1 MNIIALDIE
10 TTGLNPKTDRIHG
23 VGIAEYN
30 AEGKI
35 ETKYLDVNNQ
45 WLRQYLADP
54 SNHIVGHNVR
64 FDLKFLIMAGFKI
77 NCTFWDTKLL
87 AQLIDEN
94 RLLGLKDLVPVYI
107 KDKNALYNKREL
119 DSAVGKIQ
127 GKSVADLCA
136 YDLADED
143 ETYYHTIAKYC
154 EEDCKNTLMLWECL
168 TKEIKVIDSKM
179 KACGYTQ
186 TPLTYY
192 TDETM
197 PLERVLM
204 GMELHGIHVDEASL
218 RSYREK
224 LLSENKQY
232 MAQMSLLAAKEI
244 HAIEEDL
251 YEKVIATKKSEKG
264 KANVVKRSEKYK
276 TKFNWQSSDHL
287 SELIFTR
294 LGISEKA
301 VEKTETGKPSTSE
314 ASLDTLSKSLD
325 QNHLLARILTSY
337 KAWKKNIK
345 LITTYTG
352 DAKGLLSHIHGDRV
366 YADYLQAGRGKE
378 GTNGGTVTGRL
389 SSRNPNMQQL
399 PRGSEIKKFFIPDP
413 GHIFV
418 YFDYSQLELRLAA
431 HLSKDPLL
439 MRGFNEGI
447 DLHQMTADVIGMD
460 RQVGKATNFAM
471 IYDASAY
478 RLSSMIEKS
487 VDDCQFIINEFFNL
501 YKGYKR
507 YLNQQRRFIE
517 VNGLVVSET
526 GRVRRLPEIHR
537 QPTNT
542 KEWRHALKQGYNFPI
557 QSLGA
562 SITKR
567 AMIELEKRGVQIVTQ
582 VHDSVVISLPEN
594 KLDKVAEIQH
604 VAETIYPISVP
615 LKADIKLLTS
625 LSESDIL
632 ITKEKNNEQCSNSND
647 NQASG

>member
-1 MNIIALDIE
+1 MTKLIALDIE
-10 TTGLNPKTDRIHG
+10 TTGLNPRIDRIHG
-23 VGIAEYN
+23 VGVAKRVSTSEIQ
-30 AEGKI
+30 
-35 ETKYLDVNNQ
+35 TKYMDLNDQ
-45 WLRQYLADP
+45 DLRKYLAEP
-54 SNHIVGHNVR
+54 TNHIVGHNIR
-64 FDLKFLIMAGFKI
+64 FDLKFLINAGVTI
-77 NCTFWDTKLL
+77 NCTVWDTKLL

-94 RLLGLKDLVPVYI
+94 QQLGLKDLAAKYL
-107 KDKNALYNKREL
+107 KEDSLKNKREL
-119 DSAVGKIQ
+119 DRAVGQIK
-127 GKSVADLCA
+127 GRSVADLCA
-136 YDLADED
+136 FDLADED
-143 ETYYHTIAKYC
+143 ETYYNIIASYC
-154 EEDCKNTLMLWECL
+154 EEDCKNTLILWEKL
-168 TKEIKVIDSKM
+168 SADLKRIHGKM
-179 KACGYTQ
+179 TDAGYTQ

-197 PLERVLM
+197 PLERVLLS
-204 GMELHGIHVDEASL
+204 MELSGIRVDETSL
-218 RSYREK
+218 RNYREK
-224 LLSENKQY
+224 LLSENKQH

-244 HAIEEDL
+244 NAIEEDL
-251 YEKVIATKKSEKG
+251 YEKVLSTKKSDKG
-264 KANVVKRSEKYK
+264 KANVLKKSEKHK

-314 ASLDTLSKSLD
+314 ASLDTLSKSLSQD
-325 QNHLLARILTSY
+325 HLLARILTSY

-352 DAKGLLSHIHGDRV
+352 EEKGLLSQIENSRV
-366 YADYLQAGRGKE
+366 YAEYLQAGRGKE
-378 GTNGGTVTGRL
+378 GTTGGTVTGRL
-389 SSRNPNMQQL
+389 SSRNPNMQNL
-399 PRGSEIKKFFIPDP
+399 PRGSEIKRFFIPDP
-413 GHIFV
+413 GHVFV

-526 GRVRRLPEIHR
+526 GRVRRLPEIYR